1 MIEQPDGVS
10 RILCCDQIHFLECP
24 QYTVCNIL
32 KIADRGG
39 TQIECAGFYVVP
51 WEFLPLRFYTGD
63 YETGT
68 NVMRCTGFAIAC
80 I

>member
-1 MIEQPDGVS
+1 MVEQPDGVS

-39 TQIECAGFYVVP
+39 TQIECAGFMLFHDCS
-51 WEFLPLRFYTGD
+51 FLVLQ
-63 YETGT
+63 
-68 NVMRCTGFAIAC
+68 CSAI
-80 I
+80 ILEYD